1 VGAKNEEAGRHENAT
16 DVDNANVDHANLAY
30 PTIDWVWARFWAGFW
45 AGLGSRLES
54 AYG

>member
-1 VGAKNEEAGRHENAT
+1 MGAENEEAGRHEDAT
-16 DVDNANVDHANLAY
+16 DVDNANLAY
-30 PTIDWVWARFWAGFW
+30 PTIDWVCAGIW

>member
-1 VGAKNEEAGRHENAT
+1 VGAKNEEAGRHEDAT

-30 PTIDWVWARFWAGFW
+30 PTIDWVCAGIW